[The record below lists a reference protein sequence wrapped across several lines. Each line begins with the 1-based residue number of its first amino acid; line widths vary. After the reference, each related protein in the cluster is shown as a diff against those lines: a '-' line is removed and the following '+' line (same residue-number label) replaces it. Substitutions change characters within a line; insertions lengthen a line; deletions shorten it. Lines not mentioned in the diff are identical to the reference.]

1 MKNFT
6 SNNFKILTGTAM
18 FLLGFI
24 LDANLKVKANTCVE
38 NPNTFPSSCL
48 KTPVIYK
55 TRIYELGLCTDD
67 PLSGT
72 TGSGNDITSDY
83 AIDLSTC
90 VKTFEAENGS
100 LVDLSTIGTP
110 QVLVGQDIKPPVG
123 RYPYAYVKLSNT
135 FVLKGSQLVN
145 NIPFYSSS
153 DGTAT
158 KVLSE
163 YTEWD
168 NKVIDFEKGIEC
180 EPLANNRKM
189 ASVDNYSSGDVVGT
203 VKAVLSHI
211 NNGNFVA
218 TTPEQCGTSSRVFGS
233 FKPTNPVIISDST
246 KGLEVSFSIKNKGLA
261 VVPWSGNDDSE
272 VGYFSTGPFLPS
284 FTTLE

>member
-1 MKNFT
+1 MKNA
-6 SNNFKILTGTAM
+6 SSKNFKIIAGTAM
-18 FLLGFI
+18 FLLGF
-24 LDANLKVKANTCVE
+24 LFDGNLEVKANTCQE

-55 TRIYELGLCTDD
+55 TRIYELGLCSDD

-72 TGSGNDITSDY
+72 TGSGNNITSDY

-100 LVDLSTIGTP
+100 LVDLSKIGTP
-110 QVLVGQDIKPPVG
+110 KVLVGQDTQPPAG
-123 RYPYAYVKLSNT
+123 SYPYAYVKLSNT

-145 NIPFYSSS
+145 DIPFYSSS

-180 EPLANNRKM
+180 EPLSKNRKM
-189 ASVDNYSSGDVVGT
+189 ASVDNYTSGDVIGT
-203 VKAVLSHI
+203 VKAVL
-211 NNGNFVA
+211 
-218 TTPEQCGTSSRVFGS
+218 
-233 FKPTNPVIISDST
+233 
-246 KGLEVSFSIKNKGLA
+246 
-261 VVPWSGNDDSE
+261 
-272 VGYFSTGPFLPS
+272 
-284 FTTLE
+284 FT